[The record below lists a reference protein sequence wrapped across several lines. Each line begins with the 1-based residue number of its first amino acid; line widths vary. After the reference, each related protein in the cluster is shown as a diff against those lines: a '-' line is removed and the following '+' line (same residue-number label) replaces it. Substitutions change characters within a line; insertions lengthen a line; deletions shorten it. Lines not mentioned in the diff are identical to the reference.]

1 MVPED
6 MKGVHAILGLRG
18 YGKSR
23 LFRAL
28 CADETRLIVIDTLGE
43 HNAIGT
49 PVSIDTMQAT
59 LSQAP
64 RAYRLVFRPLGYED
78 VEWTERV
85 AASRPGCTLA
95 VDEIDCWYPDSRMPI
110 GDGLRSMVMYGR
122 HYEQGAIAVA
132 RRPFNMARNF
142 TSQADLWCFPM
153 REPRDRQ
160 YVKDV
165 SGYDPGE
172 LRVLETRPGNDG
184 NEWVIR
190 TELARVGARGTE
202 VGEFNLETGQYRF

>member
-1 MVPED
+1 

-28 CADETRLIVIDTLGE
+28 CADETRLIVVDTLGE
-43 HNAIGT
+43 HSQIGT
-49 PVSIDTMQAT
+49 PVSVGTMQEA

-64 RAYRLVFRPLGYED
+64 GAYRLVFRPLEYYE

-85 AASRPGCTLA
+85 AAARPGCTLA
-95 VDEIDCWYPDSRMPI
+95 VDEIDCWYSDSRMPL
-110 GDGLRSMVMYGR
+110 GVGLRALVMYGR

-132 RRPFNMARNF
+132 RRPFNMARDF

-165 SGYDPGE
+165 TAFDPGG
-172 LRVLETRPGNDG
+172 LRVLETGMIDG
-184 NEWVIR
+184 KEVILR

>member
-1 MVPED
+1 

-43 HNAIGT
+43 HDALGDIVDI
-49 PVSIDTMQAT
+49 PQMQAR
-59 LSQAP
+59 LSNTP
-64 RAYRLVFRPLGYED
+64 ETFRLVFRPVEYEET
-78 VEWTERV
+78 EWCERL
-85 AASRPGCTLA
+85 AAARPRCCLA
-95 VDEIDCWYPDSRMPI
+95 VDEIDMWYPDSRAPV
-110 GDGLRSMVMYGR
+110 GTGLRSLVMYGR
-122 HYEQGAIAVA
+122 HYEQTLVCVA
-132 RRPFNMARNF
+132 RRPFNMARDI

-165 SGYDPGE
+165 SGYDPGG
-172 LRVLETRPGNDG
+172 LLVLDTRPGDDG
-184 NEWVIR
+184 RDLILR

-202 VGEFNLETGQYRF
+202 IGEFNLETGQYRF

>member
-1 MVPED
+1 

-28 CADETRLIVIDTLGE
+28 CADHTRLIIADTLGE
-43 HNAIGT
+43 HGELGT
-49 PVSIDTMQAT
+49 VVDESGLQSGLSGAPVS
-59 LSQAP
+59 
-64 RAYRLVFRPLGYED
+64 YRFVLRPLDYA
-78 VEWTERV
+78 VMEWLERV
-85 AASRPGCTLA
+85 AASREGCCLA
-95 VDEIDCWYPDSRMPI
+95 VDEIDMWYSDSRSPI
-110 GDGLRSMVMYGR
+110 GYGLRALVMYGR
-122 HYEQGAIAVA
+122 HYDQTLIAVA
-132 RRPFNMARNF
+132 RRPFNMSRDV

-165 SGYDPGE
+165 SAFDPGE
-172 LRVLETRPGNDG
+172 LRVLEMGMIDG
-184 NEWVIR
+184 NEVILR

>member
-1 MVPED
+1 MVSEE

-28 CADETRLIVIDTLGE
+28 CADETRLIMVDTLGE
-43 HNAIGT
+43 HGELGEICDC
-49 PVSIDTMQAT
+49 PRMQSLLHAEPDSFR
-59 LSQAP
+59 LI
-64 RAYRLVFRPLGYED
+64 YRPTTYEE
-78 VEWTERV
+78 VEWVERV
-85 AASRPGCTLA
+85 AAARNDTTLA
-95 VDEIDCWYPDSRMPI
+95 VDEVDMWYPDSRAPVGEGMRA
-110 GDGLRSMVMYGR
+110 LVMYGR
-122 HYEQGAIAVA
+122 HYSQGLITVA
-132 RRPFNMARNF
+132 RRPFNMSRDV

-172 LRVLETRPGNDG
+172 LRVLETCSGDDG